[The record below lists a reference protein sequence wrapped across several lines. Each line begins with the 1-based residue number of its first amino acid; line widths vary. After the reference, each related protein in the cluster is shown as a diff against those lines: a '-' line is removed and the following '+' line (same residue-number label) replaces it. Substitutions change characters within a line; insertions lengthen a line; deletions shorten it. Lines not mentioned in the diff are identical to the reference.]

1 MAKKK
6 VSEEEIV
13 SEKEVVTEKETKK
26 KAASKTTTKATK
38 KTATKTAAKTTT
50 KAAAKTTTKTAEKT
64 ATKAAAKTTKKTTK
78 KEAKPAVEKPAEVA
92 QEVKVAEP
100 VAEKQTQE
108 TDEVLEYTIAQ
119 KLLSLYNL
127 QQIYSKI
134 DKIRIIRGE
143 LPEEIQD
150 LEDAH
155 EGMSTRIANYKE
167 DIDNLQTKIKEQE
180 AKIKEAQALIK
191 RYTEQQ
197 DNVRNNREYESL
209 TKEIDYQNLEIQVLE
224 KHKNKFAAEIAT
236 KQEEIQTFEAKLA
249 EIAEILESK
258 KNELSVIVAE
268 TEKEEAELVEQAEA
282 WKVKID
288 PRLLSAFE
296 RIRKNAR
303 NGLAIVQIERDAC
316 GGCFSTIPPQR
327 QLDIRLHKKIIVCEA
342 CGRIFID
349 HQLVESQNE
358 NA

>member
-13 SEKEVVTEKETKK
+13 SENEVVTEKETKK
-26 KAASKTTTKATK
+26 KAASKTTA
-38 KTATKTAAKTTT
+38 
-50 KAAAKTTTKTAEKT
+50 KTAEKS
-64 ATKAAAKTTKKTTK
+64 ASKTTKKTSK
-78 KEAKPAVEKPAEVA
+78 KEAQPVVEEHVEATP
-92 QEVKVAEP
+92 EVKVVEP
-100 VAEKQTQE
+100 VAEKSAQE
-108 TDEVLEYTIAQ
+108 AEEVLEYTIAQ

-134 DKIRIIRGE
+134 DRIRIIRGE

-155 EGMSTRIANYKE
+155 EGMSTRISNYKE
-167 DIDNLQTKIKEQE
+167 DIENLQAKIKEQE

-224 KHKNKFAAEIAT
+224 KHKNKFAAEIT
-236 KQEEIQTFEAKLA
+236 SKQEEIQTFEAKLA

-282 WKVKID
+282 LKVKIE

-358 NA
+358 SAE

>member
-26 KAASKTTTKATK
+26 KAASKTTAKATK
-38 KTATKTAAKTTT
+38 KTAAKAATKTT
-50 KAAAKTTTKTAEKT
+50 EKS
-64 ATKAAAKTTKKTTK
+64 ASKTTKKTTK
-78 KEAKPAVEKPAEVA
+78 KETKPVVEEQVEATP
-92 QEVKVAEP
+92 EVKVEEP
-100 VAEKQTQE
+100 VAEKPTQE
-108 TDEVLEYTIAQ
+108 AEEVLEYTIAQ

-224 KHKNKFAAEIAT
+224 KHKNKFAAEITT

-282 WKVKID
+282 WKVKIE

-358 NA
+358 SAE